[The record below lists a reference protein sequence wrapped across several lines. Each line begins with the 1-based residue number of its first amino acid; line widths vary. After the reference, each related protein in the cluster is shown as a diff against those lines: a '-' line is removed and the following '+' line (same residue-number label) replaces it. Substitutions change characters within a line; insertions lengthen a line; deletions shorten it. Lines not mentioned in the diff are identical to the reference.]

1 MSGFFEEV
9 KRRKVFRVA
18 IAYIVA
24 GWALAQGLAQ
34 VLPVFDIPNSVIRG
48 VIALMLIGFP
58 VALVLGWVFDV
69 TPQGIQATPTVAPRK
84 QLRRNLFLLVA
95 IGVIISAATGFFV
108 LPRAVA
114 HKVDKSIAV
123 LPFENFSDDKENA
136 YFADGIQDDVLT
148 NLSKIGDLKVISR
161 TSVLPYRGK
170 ASNVRE
176 IGKALGVAT
185 ILEGSVRRIGNRV
198 RVNVQLINAD
208 TDEHIWAEDYDRD
221 LTDVFAIQTDLSQ
234 KIANELRA
242 KLSPSEKAQMTRK
255 PTENGEAYL
264 AFVQGHNLSCAFEDF
279 EKLKQG
285 EQLFERAIELDPNFA
300 LAMAR
305 YSQLESWILHN
316 NERTVERRQKARTL
330 ANRALQLQPELPE
343 AHLALGFSYYYGD
356 NDFAAALKEFEI
368 AQRGLPNES
377 EVYLAIG
384 AIQRRQGKWSESRAS
399 LEKAVSLNPKD
410 MWSLQ
415 NLSFNYAM
423 LRNYDA
429 AIKTIDRALAVDP
442 TALEPLEVK
451 SKLAIAGSGDFSFAE
466 KAFESVKSLPLT
478 TEQKIKVAGGRA
490 NVFLLERRYN
500 EGLQTAEGLPDDG
513 LAILSG
519 GLCTKYYLIGFARKS
534 LHDDN
539 GARAAFLKAKSAAEQ
554 QLKRS
559 PDAADLHIQL
569 AKVLAYLGEKE
580 AALAEAQR
588 ATELQPESKDAFG
601 GPEITAGVAEVY
613 AILGDKERAIEILDG
628 LLNRPSSITVQFL
641 KVNPIWDSLRNEPD
655 FQALLTRYG
664 GKA

>member
-69 TPQGIQATPTVAPRK
+69 TPQGIQATPTVVPRK

-300 LAMAR
+300 LAVAR

-356 NDFAAALKEFEI
+356 NNFAAALKEFEI

-628 LLNRPSSITVQFL
+628 LLSRPSSITLQIL
-641 KVNPIWDSLRNEPD
+641 NLNPIWDPLRSDPR
-655 FQALLTRYG
+655 FQALLTKYS